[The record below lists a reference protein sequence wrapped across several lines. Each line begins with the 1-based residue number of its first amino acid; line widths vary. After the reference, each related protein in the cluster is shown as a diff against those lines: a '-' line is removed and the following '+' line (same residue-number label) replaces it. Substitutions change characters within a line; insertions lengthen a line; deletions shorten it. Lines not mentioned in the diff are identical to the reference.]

1 MFKKYRKIAQLK
13 RIHKHLVEQRYELFA
28 LAEAS
33 KTLHSRAESRGWTDA
48 MEKYDNYYDRYTLE
62 GTLCVV
68 AAYDISDRIED
79 LKRKK

>member
-13 RIHKHLVEQRYELFA
+13 RIHKHLVEQSYELFA

-33 KTLHSRAESRGWTDA
+33 KTLHSRAESRGWTDD
-48 MEKYDNYYDRYTLE
+48 MKKYDDYYDRYTLE

-68 AAYDISDRIED
+68 ASYDISDRIED
-79 LKRKK
+79 LNRKK